1 MSESYAVVTAEL
13 ASHARTLGELAA
25 DVRQVLDTAGGVNLT
40 GDAYGQIGQRFV
52 AVAEEVARAG
62 QGALKSHVDALESAT
77 TAMRAT
83 VAEYE
88 RQETESAARLTA
100 LENGLGAG
108 TANPAGST
116 SAASATALAPPAAP
130 TRPPSPGGAMSSAS
144 ASALAPPATPTP
156 PPSGAST
163 SGPRRDTVR
172 SPATEVAAAG
182 SPPRPGRNRR
192 CPTSGAR
199 RPPGIWFPWSRPP
212 TCRLASRP
220 SSTASLPRYS
230 QLRAE
235 VNHAGKHPFPIWDPF
250 TDRNAEEALKQGP
263 PGSRVQLSADP
274 GKPTITFR
282 FSETG
287 TVSLYREIVVTDP
300 NGPGV
305 ELRQAMGN
313 LAGLKPGVPREVWVQ
328 VPDGTTTEQLNGFLN
343 RYGRINDEGINVFF
357 RDQSGN
363 VLGVGTKEPLR

>member
-25 DVRQVLDTAGGVNLT
+25 DVRQVLDTASGVNLT
-40 GDAYGQIGQRFV
+40 GDAYGQISQRFV

-62 QGALKSHVDALESAT
+62 QGALKSQVDALESAT

-116 SAASATALAPPAAP
+116 SAASATALAPPA
-130 TRPPSPGGAMSSAS
+130 
-144 ASALAPPATPTP
+144 TPTP

-182 SPPRPGRNRR
+182 SPPRPGAQSPVPNV
-192 CPTSGAR
+192 G
-199 RPPGIWFPWSRPP
+199 RPPSTWHLVPLEQATHLPTRFSTFFDSQPP
-212 TCRLASRP
+212 EVQR
-220 SSTASLPRYS
+220 

-274 GKPTITFR
+274 GRPTITFR

-287 TVSLYREIVVTDP
+287 TASLYREIVVTDP

-313 LAGLKPGVPREVWVQ
+313 LAGLNPRVPREVWVQ

-363 VLGVGTKEPLR
+363 VLGVGTREPLR